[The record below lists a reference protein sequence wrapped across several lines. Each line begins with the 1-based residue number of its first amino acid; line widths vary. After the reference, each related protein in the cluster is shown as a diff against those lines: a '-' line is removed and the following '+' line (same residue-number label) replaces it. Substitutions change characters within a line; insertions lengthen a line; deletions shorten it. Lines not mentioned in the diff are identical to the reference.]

1 MKPDKGKN
9 WPAVMEYAESIRD
22 GKKVACLELRQ
33 AVERFFRDLESP
45 DYELDAKGPE
55 FCICLL
61 YTSLMEIEKLIAAIK
76 LCGSTP
82 RADQCKQ

>member
-33 AVERFFRDLESP
+33 AVERFFRDQLCRRP
-45 DYELDAKGPE
+45 VLGAVLVVPAKR
-55 FCICLL
+55 FKNV
-61 YTSLMEIEKLIAAIK
+61 YRFR
-76 LCGSTP
+76 
-82 RADQCKQ
+82 RADAVLGEFQLSQL

>member
-45 DYELDAKGPE
+45 EYELDAKGPE
-55 FCICLL
+55 FCIGI
-61 YTSLMEIEKLIAAIK
+61 IEKTLSHQQAERLYGK
-76 LCGSTP
+76 PLL
-82 RADQCKQ
+82 